1 MREERANKYKIF
13 IEMMRIERANK
24 WLGLKTQSAGL
35 CDLEKLLLSQRMY
48 VHKYTQKYKTAKIVH
63 TNIHK
68 NTKSQ
73 RWHTQIYTSI
83 QNCKEGTQT
92 NKKGLQENEKET
104 TNRK

>member
-1 MREERANKYKIF
+1 MAGAENTKCRSVRFGEIVAVAKNVRTQIYTKIQNHKEC
-13 IEMMRIERANK
+13 ILN
-24 WLGLKTQSAGL
+24 
-35 CDLEKLLLSQRMY
+35 

-83 QNCKEGTQT
+83 QNFKEGTQT
-92 NKKGLQENEKET
+92 N
-104 TNRK
+104 